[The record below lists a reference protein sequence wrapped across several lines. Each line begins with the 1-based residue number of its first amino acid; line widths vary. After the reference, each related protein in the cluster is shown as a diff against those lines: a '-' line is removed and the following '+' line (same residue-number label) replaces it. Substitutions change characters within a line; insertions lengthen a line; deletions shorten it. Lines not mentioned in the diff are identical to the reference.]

1 MGGGGD
7 SLKWKGDE
15 NVLCLILGGWL
26 YNCQNLPNWTFNCI
40 LQDVKYVFYML
51 KKNTTELS
59 KHDQEWSVQI
69 KSMAKG

>member
-7 SLKWKGDE
+7 SLNWKGDE

-26 YNCQNLPNWTFNCI
+26 CNGQNLPNWAFNYI